1 MSVLHYIVDSCIINI
16 HKYQFRKLQ
25 ARGYGKI
32 LNSWKIDRG
41 LALLSCLTF
50 TTYTNLI
57 ADSCIDGFGK
67 VMNCLSAGPYCKAKE
82 KTKSLVFIPR
92 ADVRA
97 FAHVTQLEIKQS
109 KSKS

>member
-41 LALLSCLTF
+41 LALLSCLTC

-67 VMNCLSAGPYCKAKE
+67 VMTAFQLALIAKQKKKLKAVYSYLGQMCVP
-82 KTKSLVFIPR
+82 SL
-92 ADVRA
+92 
-97 FAHVTQLEIKQS
+97 T
-109 KSKS
+109 